1 MADAPAIGKHH
12 RVDRL
17 QGKSMGGRKFIDQRH
32 RRLLAGGV
40 GDVETGKTRSLRLR
54 DKRGQIAG

>member
-17 QGKSMGGRKFIDQRH
+17 QGKSMGRKFIDQRH
-32 RRLLAGGV
+32 RRLLAGV